1 VNGRVETSL
10 PFMRIPIVFND
21 DGDQAMFN
29 LKIIAVAAA
38 LALSPVGMAIADES
52 PLDALSSAAT
62 VSFKTVSGPELT
74 PSLSSSA
81 ESNEAVDL
89 DSLKARIQGNPGLLA
104 QLQNYG
110 ATLDDVVG
118 ITGTD
123 ETDVTILVRG

>member
-1 VNGRVETSL
+1 
-10 PFMRIPIVFND
+10 
-21 DGDQAMFN
+21 MFN

-104 QLQNYG
+104 QLQSYG

>member
-1 VNGRVETSL
+1 
-10 PFMRIPIVFND
+10 
-21 DGDQAMFN
+21 MFN

-38 LALSPVGMAIADES
+38 LALSPMGMAIADES

-62 VSFKTVSGPELT
+62 VNFKTVSGAGLA
-74 PSLSSSA
+74 PSISTTA
-81 ESNEAVDL
+81 ESDEAVDL
-89 DSLKARIQGNPGLLA
+89 DSLKARIQGNPALLA

-118 ITGTD
+118 ITATD

>member
-1 VNGRVETSL
+1 
-10 PFMRIPIVFND
+10 
-21 DGDQAMFN
+21 MFN

-38 LALSPVGMAIADES
+38 LALSPIGMAIADES

-62 VSFKTVSGPELT
+62 VSFKTVSAAELT
-74 PSLSSSA
+74 QSLSASSNA
-81 ESNEAVDL
+81 DELVDL
-89 DSLKARIQGNPGLLA
+89 GSLRARIQGNPGLLA

-110 ATLDDVVG
+110 ATIDDVVG